1 MRAVVV
7 DDSRATRKLLSRML
21 SELGFDVQGADGG
34 EEALEALRK
43 EGPPDLMTID
53 WNMPGMTGN
62 ELVVA
67 IRSEPDWEGI
77 PLMMVTAISDQ
88 KHIRE
93 ALSSG
98 ANEYVMKPFEK
109 EDILEKI
116 RILGLDSGAD

>member
-1 MRAVVV
+1 MV
-7 DDSRATRKLLSRML
+7 
-21 SELGFDVQGADGG
+21 E
-34 EEALEALRK
+34 

-53 WNMPGMTGN
+53 WNMPVMTGN